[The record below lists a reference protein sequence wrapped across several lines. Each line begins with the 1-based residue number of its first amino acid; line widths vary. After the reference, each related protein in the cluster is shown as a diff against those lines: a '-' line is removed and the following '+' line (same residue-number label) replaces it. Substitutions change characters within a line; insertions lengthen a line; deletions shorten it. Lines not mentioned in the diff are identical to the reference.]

1 MRATG
6 FGDSAV
12 PMTDSRSVEVIV
24 VGGGQAALAAGY
36 YLRRAGIPFVIL
48 DSSHKPGGAWQQG
61 WDSLRLFS
69 PAEYS
74 PLPGW
79 WMPQQE
85 GEKYPTAQHVV
96 KYLGDYERRYSLPV
110 VRSVQVESVRRDRDG
125 FAVETN
131 AGNWRA
137 QYVISATGTWGAP
150 FLPDCP
156 GREEFTG
163 EQLHTVDY
171 RSPEPF
177 RDKRV
182 VVVGGGNSATQILAE
197 VSLVADTKWVTQREP
212 RFMPDDVDGRVLF
225 DVASQREA
233 AQRAGITAPGVAA
246 LGDVVMVPSV
256 LAARDRGVLVA
267 APMFERLTPTG
278 IAWADGTHWPCD
290 AIIWCTGFQ
299 PVLDHLAPLGLTYEH
314 GRPKTIQGTRSADQP
329 ALHLLGYGDW
339 TGTASATIVGAGR
352 TAKQVVAEI
361 VYDMQQ

>member
-1 MRATG
+1 MTATDLG
-6 FGDSAV
+6 GASDPVAG
-12 PMTDSRSVEVIV
+12 SRSVQVIV
-24 VGGGQAALAAGY
+24 IGGGQAGLAAGY

-48 DSSHKPGGAWQQG
+48 DSGHKPGGAWQHG

-79 WMPQQE
+79 WMPPQE

-96 KYLGDYERRYSLPV
+96 EYLTEYERRYNLPV
-110 VRSVQVESVRRDRDG
+110 ARSVQVESVQRDRG
-125 FAVETN
+125 RFTVETN

-137 QYVISATGTWGAP
+137 PYVISVTGTWGAP
-150 FLPDCP
+150 FLPDYP
-156 GREEFTG
+156 GRAEFAG
-163 EQLHTVDY
+163 DQLHTVDY

-177 RDKRV
+177 RDTRV
-182 VVVGGGNSATQILAE
+182 VVVGGGNSAAQILAE
-197 VSLVADTKWVTQREP
+197 VSLIAETKWVTQREP

-246 LGDVVMVPSV
+246 LGDIVMVPSV
-256 LAARDRGVLVA
+256 LAARDRGALQT

-278 IAWADGTHWPCD
+278 IAWADGTQWQCD

-299 PVLDHLAPLGLTYEH
+299 PVLDHLASLGLTYEH
-314 GRPKTIQGTRSADQP
+314 GRPKMIQGTRSADMP
-329 ALHLLGYGDW
+329 GLYLLGYGDW
-339 TGTASATIVGAGR
+339 TGAASATLVGAGR
-352 TAKQVVAEI
+352 TAKHTVAEI
-361 VYDMQQ
+361 VSDLQE